1 MPRSECSCEP
11 LGPARVNPAPANA
24 GRLPALLYFF
34 ALCNLIIASSAF
46 VLGGILEPVSQAL
59 NVSLAATGQAM
70 TAYALGAA
78 VVAPMLILSTGRWS
92 RRATILLALGLFSL
106 GSLASALAPSLA
118 WLMVGRV
125 IMGAGVMFTAAASA
139 TAVSLVAP
147 AQRGQAL
154 AITNLGQSISYAVG
168 VPIGTWIGLQLG
180 WRWPLWLAAASS
192 LLVWLLA
199 TRLLPRNIQ
208 VQVAT
213 GSLRSAAGQAAVWRV
228 WLRTLLM
235 FTAIFGVFT
244 YIGPVLQEIGELN
257 ANELSIVLALFGC
270 GGVIGTLMGGWAA
283 DRLGV
288 LPTLALQLSIVT
300 LMLGLLPLTQGHP
313 VLLTLAMVTWSINSF
328 GSMTPQQSRLIGLAP
343 AQAPMLMSL
352 NSSMLYVGAA
362 LGAAAGGS
370 LIGVVGMRRL
380 PWVAVPFLVL
390 ALISLW
396 PDWRDEQR
404 ARKIQALT

>member
-1 MPRSECSCEP
+1 
-11 LGPARVNPAPANA
+11 
-24 GRLPALLYFF
+24 
-34 ALCNLIIASSAF
+34 
-46 VLGGILEPVSQAL
+46 
-59 NVSLAATGQAM
+59 
-70 TAYALGAA
+70 
-78 VVAPMLILSTGRWS
+78 
-92 RRATILLALGLFSL
+92 
-106 GSLASALAPSLA
+106 
-118 WLMVGRV
+118 
-125 IMGAGVMFTAAASA
+125 
-139 TAVSLVAP
+139 
-147 AQRGQAL
+147 
-154 AITNLGQSISYAVG
+154 
-168 VPIGTWIGLQLG
+168 
-180 WRWPLWLAAASS
+180 
-192 LLVWLLA
+192 
-199 TRLLPRNIQ
+199 
-208 VQVAT
+208 
-213 GSLRSAAGQAAVWRV
+213 
-228 WLRTLLM
+228 
-235 FTAIFGVFT
+235 
-244 YIGPVLQEIGELN
+244 
-257 ANELSIVLALFGC
+257 
-270 GGVIGTLMGGWAA
+270 MGGWAA

-380 PWVAVPFLVL
+380 PWVAVPFLAL

>member
-1 MPRSECSCEP
+1 M
-11 LGPARVNPAPANA
+11 
-24 GRLPALLYFF
+24 PALLYFF

-78 VVAPMLILSTGRWS
+78 VLAPMLILATGRWS

-106 GSLASALAPSLA
+106 GSLASALAPSLG
-118 WLMVGRV
+118 WLMVGRI

-154 AITNLGQSISYAVG
+154 AIANLGQSVSYAVG

-180 WRWPLWLAAASS
+180 WRWPLWLAAGASA
-192 LLVWLLA
+192 LVLLLA
-199 TRLLPRNIQ
+199 MRLLPTTIK
-208 VQVAT
+208 VTVAT
-213 GSLRSAAGQAAVWRV
+213 GSLRSAAAQGGVWRV

-235 FTAIFGVFT
+235 FTAIFFVFT
-244 YIGPVLQEIGELN
+244 YIGPVLQELGGLN
-257 ANELSIVLALFGC
+257 ANELSVVLALFGC
-270 GGVIGTLMGGWAA
+270 GGVVGTLMGGWAA

-288 LPTLALQLSIVT
+288 LQTLALQLSIVA
-300 LMLGLLPLTQGHP
+300 LMMVLLPLTRGHP
-313 VLLTLAMVTWSINSF
+313 VLLTLAMVIWSINSF
-328 GSMTPQQSRLIGLAP
+328 GSMTPQQSRLISLAP

-362 LGAAAGGS
+362 LGAATGGS
-370 LIGVVGMRRL
+370 LIGVVGMTRL
-380 PWVAVPFLVL
+380 PWVAVPFLAL
-390 ALISLW
+390 ALLSLW

-404 ARKIQALT
+404 ARSAQQKALP

>member
-1 MPRSECSCEP
+1 MT
-11 LGPARVNPAPANA
+11 APAASA

-106 GSLASALAPSLA
+106 GSLASALAPSLG

-180 WRWPLWLAAASS
+180 WRWPLWLAAVSS

-199 TRLLPRNIQ
+199 SRLLPRNIQ

-244 YIGPVLQEIGELN
+244 YIGPVLQELGELN

-288 LPTLALQLSIVT
+288 LQTLALQLSIVT

-370 LIGVVGMRRL
+370 LIGVIGMTQL
-380 PWVAVPFLVL
+380 PWLAVPFLVL

>member
-1 MPRSECSCEP
+1 M
-11 LGPARVNPAPANA
+11 
-24 GRLPALLYFF
+24 PALLYFF

-78 VVAPMLILSTGRWS
+78 VLAPMLILATGRWS

-106 GSLASALAPSLA
+106 GSLASALAPSLG

-154 AITNLGQSISYAVG
+154 AIANLGQSVSYAVG

-180 WRWPLWLAAASS
+180 WRWPLWLAAGASA
-192 LLVWLLA
+192 LVLLLA
-199 TRLLPRNIQ
+199 MRLLPTTIK
-208 VQVAT
+208 VTVAT
-213 GSLRSAAGQAAVWRV
+213 GSLRSAAAQSAVWRV

-235 FTAIFGVFT
+235 FTAIFFVFT
-244 YIGPVLQEIGELN
+244 YIGPVLQELGGLN

-270 GGVIGTLMGGWAA
+270 GGVVGTLMGGWAA

-288 LPTLALQLSIVT
+288 LKTLALQLSIVA
-300 LMLGLLPLTQGHP
+300 LVMVLLPLTRGHP
-313 VLLTLAMVTWSINSF
+313 VLLTLVMVTWSINSF
-328 GSMTPQQSRLIGLAP
+328 GSMTPQQSRLISLAP

-370 LIGVVGMRRL
+370 LIGVVGMSQL
-380 PWVAVPFLVL
+380 PWVAVPFIVL
-390 ALISLW
+390 ALFSLW

-404 ARKIQALT
+404 TRAAQQKALS

>member
-1 MPRSECSCEP
+1 MNS
-11 LGPARVNPAPANA
+11 PATGA
-24 GRLPALLYFF
+24 GRMPALLYFF

-46 VLGGILEPVSQAL
+46 VLGGILEPVSRAL

-78 VVAPMLILSTGRWS
+78 VLAPMLILATGRWS
-92 RRATILLALGLFSL
+92 RRTTILLALGLFTL
-106 GSLASALAPSLA
+106 GSLSSALAPTLG

-154 AITNLGQSISYAVG
+154 AIANLGQSVSYAVG
-168 VPIGTWIGLQLG
+168 VPIGTWVGLQLG
-180 WRWPLWLAAASS
+180 WRWPLWLAAGAS

-208 VQVAT
+208 VKVAT
-213 GSLRSAAGQAAVWRV
+213 GSLRSAAAQGAVWRV

-257 ANELSIVLALFGC
+257 ANELTMVLALFGC
-270 GGVIGTLMGGWAA
+270 GGVVGTLMGGWAA

-300 LMLGLLPLTQGHP
+300 LMLALLPLTRGHP
-313 VLLTLAMVTWSINSF
+313 VLLTLAMVIWSINSF
-328 GSMTPQQSRLIGLAP
+328 GSMTPQQSRLISLAP

-370 LIGVVGMRRL
+370 LIGVVGMTRL
-380 PWVAVPFLVL
+380 PWVAVPFLGL
-390 ALISLW
+390 ALLSLW

-404 ARKIQALT
+404 ARVAPQEARP

>member
-1 MPRSECSCEP
+1 M
-11 LGPARVNPAPANA
+11 
-24 GRLPALLYFF
+24 PALLYFF

-78 VVAPMLILSTGRWS
+78 VLAPMLILATGRWS

-106 GSLASALAPSLA
+106 GSLASALAPSLG

-154 AITNLGQSISYAVG
+154 AIANLGQSVSYAVG

-180 WRWPLWLAAASS
+180 WRWPLWLAAGASA
-192 LLVWLLA
+192 LVLLLA
-199 TRLLPRNIQ
+199 MRLLPTTIK
-208 VQVAT
+208 VTVAT
-213 GSLRSAAGQAAVWRV
+213 GSLRSAAAQGGVWRV

-235 FTAIFGVFT
+235 FTAIFFVFT
-244 YIGPVLQEIGELN
+244 YIGPVLQELGGLN
-257 ANELSIVLALFGC
+257 ANELSVVLALFGC
-270 GGVIGTLMGGWAA
+270 GGVVGTLMGGWAA

-288 LPTLALQLSIVT
+288 LQTLALQLSIVA
-300 LMLGLLPLTQGHP
+300 LMMVLLPLTRGHP
-313 VLLTLAMVTWSINSF
+313 VLLTLAMVIWSINSF
-328 GSMTPQQSRLIGLAP
+328 GSMTPQQSRLISLAP

-362 LGAAAGGS
+362 LGAATGGS
-370 LIGVVGMRRL
+370 LIGVVGMTRL
-380 PWVAVPFLVL
+380 PWVAVPFLAL
-390 ALISLW
+390 ALLSLW

-404 ARKIQALT
+404 ARSAQQKALS

>member
-1 MPRSECSCEP
+1 LKYP
-11 LGPARVNPAPANA
+11 PASA
-24 GRLPALLYFF
+24 GRMPALLYFF

-78 VVAPMLILSTGRWS
+78 VLAPMLILATGRWS

-106 GSLASALAPSLA
+106 GSLASALAPSLG

-154 AITNLGQSISYAVG
+154 AIANLGQSVSYAVG

-180 WRWPLWLAAASS
+180 WRWPLWLAAGASA
-192 LLVWLLA
+192 LVLLLA
-199 TRLLPRNIQ
+199 MRLLPTTIK
-208 VQVAT
+208 VTVAT
-213 GSLRSAAGQAAVWRV
+213 GSLRSAAAQGGVWRV

-235 FTAIFGVFT
+235 FTAIFFVFT
-244 YIGPVLQEIGELN
+244 YIGPVLQELGGLN

-270 GGVIGTLMGGWAA
+270 GGVVGTLMGGWAA

-288 LPTLALQLSIVT
+288 LQTLALQLSVVA
-300 LMLGLLPLTQGHP
+300 LMMVLLPLTRGHP
-313 VLLTLAMVTWSINSF
+313 VLLTLAMVIWSINSF
-328 GSMTPQQSRLIGLAP
+328 GSMTPQQSRLISLAP

-362 LGAAAGGS
+362 LGAATGGS
-370 LIGVVGMRRL
+370 LIGVVGMTRL
-380 PWVAVPFLVL
+380 PWVAVPFLAL
-390 ALISLW
+390 ALLSLW

-404 ARKIQALT
+404 ARAAQQKALP

>member
-1 MPRSECSCEP
+1 M
-11 LGPARVNPAPANA
+11 
-24 GRLPALLYFF
+24 PALLYFF

-78 VVAPMLILSTGRWS
+78 VLAPMLILATGRWS
-92 RRATILLALGLFSL
+92 RRATILLALGLFGL
-106 GSLASALAPSLA
+106 GSLASALAPSLS

-147 AQRGQAL
+147 TQRGQAL
-154 AITNLGQSISYAVG
+154 AIANLGQSVSYAVG

-180 WRWPLWLAAASS
+180 WRWPLWLAAGASA
-192 LLVWLLA
+192 LVLLLA
-199 TRLLPRNIQ
+199 MRLLPTTIK
-208 VQVAT
+208 VTVAS
-213 GSLRSAAGQAAVWRV
+213 GSLRSAAAQGGVWRV

-235 FTAIFGVFT
+235 FTAIFFVFT
-244 YIGPVLQEIGELN
+244 YIGPVLQELGGLN

-270 GGVIGTLMGGWAA
+270 GGVVGTLIGGWAA

-288 LPTLALQLSIVT
+288 LQTLALQLSLVA
-300 LMLGLLPLTQGHP
+300 LMMVLLPMTQGHP
-313 VLLTLAMVTWSINSF
+313 VLLTLTMVAWSINSF
-328 GSMTPQQSRLIGLAP
+328 GTMTPQQSRLISLAP

-352 NSSMLYVGAA
+352 NSSMLYAGAA
-362 LGAAAGGS
+362 LGAATGGS
-370 LIGVVGMRRL
+370 LIGVVGMTRL

-390 ALISLW
+390 ALLSLW

-404 ARKIQALT
+404 TRAAQQKALS

>member
-1 MPRSECSCEP
+1 
-11 LGPARVNPAPANA
+11 
-24 GRLPALLYFF
+24 
-34 ALCNLIIASSAF
+34 
-46 VLGGILEPVSQAL
+46 
-59 NVSLAATGQAM
+59 
-70 TAYALGAA
+70 
-78 VVAPMLILSTGRWS
+78 
-92 RRATILLALGLFSL
+92 LLALGLFSL
-106 GSLASALAPSLA
+106 GSLASALAPSLG

-154 AITNLGQSISYAVG
+154 AIANLGQSVSYAVG

-180 WRWPLWLAAASS
+180 WRWPLWLAAGASA
-192 LLVWLLA
+192 LVLLLA
-199 TRLLPRNIQ
+199 MRLLPTTIK
-208 VQVAT
+208 VTVAT
-213 GSLRSAAGQAAVWRV
+213 GSLRSAAAQSAVWRV

-235 FTAIFGVFT
+235 FTAIFFVFT
-244 YIGPVLQEIGELN
+244 YIGPVLQELGGLN

-270 GGVIGTLMGGWAA
+270 GGVVGTLMGGWAA

-288 LPTLALQLSIVT
+288 LKTLALQLSIVA
-300 LMLGLLPLTQGHP
+300 LVMVLLPLTRGHP
-313 VLLTLAMVTWSINSF
+313 VLLTLVMVTWSINSF
-328 GSMTPQQSRLIGLAP
+328 GSMTPQQSRLISLAP

-370 LIGVVGMRRL
+370 LIGVVGMSQL
-380 PWVAVPFLVL
+380 PWVAVPFIVL
-390 ALISLW
+390 ALLSLW

-404 ARKIQALT
+404 TRAAQQKALS

>member
-1 MPRSECSCEP
+1 MTGDRAS
-11 LGPARVNPAPANA
+11 AVQA
-24 GRLPALLYFF
+24 RLPALLYFF

-78 VVAPMLILSTGRWS
+78 VVAPTLILSTGRWS

-106 GSLASALAPSLA
+106 GSLVSALATSLG

-180 WRWPLWLAAASS
+180 WRWPLWLAAVSS

-199 TRLLPRNIQ
+199 SRLLPRNIQ

-244 YIGPVLQEIGELN
+244 YIGPVLQELGELN
-257 ANELSIVLALFGC
+257 ANELSVVLALFGC

-288 LPTLALQLSIVT
+288 LQTLALQLSIVT

-370 LIGVVGMRRL
+370 LIGVVGMTQL
-380 PWVAVPFLVL
+380 PWVAVPFLAL
-390 ALISLW
+390 ALLSLW

>member
-1 MPRSECSCEP
+1 M
-11 LGPARVNPAPANA
+11 
-24 GRLPALLYFF
+24 PALLYFF

-78 VVAPMLILSTGRWS
+78 VLAPMLILATGRWS

-106 GSLASALAPSLA
+106 GSLASALAPSLV
-118 WLMVGRV
+118 WLMIGRV

-147 AQRGQAL
+147 TQRGQAL
-154 AITNLGQSISYAVG
+154 AIANLGQSVSYAVG

-180 WRWPLWLAAASS
+180 WRWPLWLAAGASA
-192 LLVWLLA
+192 LVLLLA
-199 TRLLPRNIQ
+199 TRLLPTTIK
-208 VQVAT
+208 VTVAT
-213 GSLRSAAGQAAVWRV
+213 GSLRSAAAQSGVWRV

-235 FTAIFGVFT
+235 FTAIFFVFT
-244 YIGPVLQEIGELN
+244 YIGPVLQELGGLN

-270 GGVIGTLMGGWAA
+270 GGVVGTLMGGWAA

-288 LPTLALQLSIVT
+288 LQTLALQLSIVA
-300 LMLGLLPLTQGHP
+300 LMMVLLPLTRGHP
-313 VLLTLAMVTWSINSF
+313 VLLTLAMVIWSIHSF
-328 GSMTPQQSRLIGLAP
+328 GTMTPQQSRLISLAP

-362 LGAAAGGS
+362 LGAATGGS
-370 LIGVVGMRRL
+370 LIGVVGMIRL
-380 PWVAVPFLVL
+380 PWVAVPFLAL
-390 ALISLW
+390 ALLSLW

-404 ARKIQALT
+404 ARAAQQKALS

>member
-1 MPRSECSCEP
+1 M
-11 LGPARVNPAPANA
+11 
-24 GRLPALLYFF
+24 PALLYFF

-78 VVAPMLILSTGRWS
+78 VLAPMLILATGRWS

-106 GSLASALAPSLA
+106 GSLASALAPSLG
-118 WLMVGRV
+118 WLMVGRI

-154 AITNLGQSISYAVG
+154 AIANLGQSVSYAVG

-180 WRWPLWLAAASS
+180 WRWPLWLAAGASA
-192 LLVWLLA
+192 LVLLLA
-199 TRLLPRNIQ
+199 MRLLPTTIK
-208 VQVAT
+208 VTVAT
-213 GSLRSAAGQAAVWRV
+213 GSLRSAAAQGGVWRV

-235 FTAIFGVFT
+235 FTAIFFVFT
-244 YIGPVLQEIGELN
+244 YIGPVLQELGGLN
-257 ANELSIVLALFGC
+257 ANELSVVLALFGC
-270 GGVIGTLMGGWAA
+270 GGVVGSLMGGWAA

-288 LPTLALQLSIVT
+288 LQTLALQLSIVA
-300 LMLGLLPLTQGHP
+300 LMMVLLPLTRGHP
-313 VLLTLAMVTWSINSF
+313 VLLTLAMVIWSINSF
-328 GSMTPQQSRLIGLAP
+328 GSMTPQQSRLISLAP

-362 LGAAAGGS
+362 LGAATGGS
-370 LIGVVGMRRL
+370 LIGVVGMTQL
-380 PWVAVPFLVL
+380 PWVAVPFLAL
-390 ALISLW
+390 ALLSLW

-404 ARKIQALT
+404 ARSAQQKALS

>member
-1 MPRSECSCEP
+1 M
-11 LGPARVNPAPANA
+11 
-24 GRLPALLYFF
+24 PALLYFF

-78 VVAPMLILSTGRWS
+78 VLAPMLILATGRWS

-106 GSLASALAPSLA
+106 GSLASALAPSLG

-139 TAVSLVAP
+139 TTVSLVAP

-154 AITNLGQSISYAVG
+154 AIANLGQSVSYAVG

-180 WRWPLWLAAASS
+180 WRWPLWLAAGASA
-192 LLVWLLA
+192 LVLLLA
-199 TRLLPRNIQ
+199 MRLLPTTIK
-208 VQVAT
+208 VTVAT
-213 GSLRSAAGQAAVWRV
+213 GSLRSAAAQSAVWRV

-235 FTAIFGVFT
+235 FTAIFFVFT
-244 YIGPVLQEIGELN
+244 YIGPVLQELGGLN

-270 GGVIGTLMGGWAA
+270 GGVVGTLMGGWAA

-288 LPTLALQLSIVT
+288 LKTLALQLSIVA
-300 LMLGLLPLTQGHP
+300 LVMVLLPLTRGHP
-313 VLLTLAMVTWSINSF
+313 VLLTLVMVTWSINSF
-328 GSMTPQQSRLIGLAP
+328 GSMTPQQSRLISLAP

-370 LIGVVGMRRL
+370 LIGVVGMSQL
-380 PWVAVPFLVL
+380 PWVAVPFIVL
-390 ALISLW
+390 ALLSLW

-404 ARKIQALT
+404 TRAAQQKALS

>member
-380 PWVAVPFLVL
+380 PWVAVPFLAL

>member
-1 MPRSECSCEP
+1 MKYP
-11 LGPARVNPAPANA
+11 PASA
-24 GRLPALLYFF
+24 GRMPALLYFF

-78 VVAPMLILSTGRWS
+78 VLAPMLILATGRWS

-106 GSLASALAPSLA
+106 GSLASALAPSLG

-154 AITNLGQSISYAVG
+154 AIANLGQSVSYAVG

-180 WRWPLWLAAASS
+180 WRWPLWLAAGASA
-192 LLVWLLA
+192 LVLLLA
-199 TRLLPRNIQ
+199 MRLLPTTIK
-208 VQVAT
+208 VTVAT
-213 GSLRSAAGQAAVWRV
+213 GSLRSAAAQGGVWRV

-235 FTAIFGVFT
+235 FTAIFFVFT
-244 YIGPVLQEIGELN
+244 YIGPVLQELGGLN

-270 GGVIGTLMGGWAA
+270 GGVVGTLMGGWAA

-288 LPTLALQLSIVT
+288 LQTLALQLSVVA
-300 LMLGLLPLTQGHP
+300 LMMVLLPLTRGHP
-313 VLLTLAMVTWSINSF
+313 VLLTLAMVIWSINSF
-328 GSMTPQQSRLIGLAP
+328 GSMTPQQSRLISLAP

-362 LGAAAGGS
+362 LGAATGGS
-370 LIGVVGMRRL
+370 LIGVVGMTRL
-380 PWVAVPFLVL
+380 PWVAVPFLAL
-390 ALISLW
+390 ALLSLW

-404 ARKIQALT
+404 ARAAQQKALP

>member
-1 MPRSECSCEP
+1 M
-11 LGPARVNPAPANA
+11 
-24 GRLPALLYFF
+24 PALLYFF

-78 VVAPMLILSTGRWS
+78 VLAPMLILATGRWS

-106 GSLASALAPSLA
+106 GSLASALAPSLG
-118 WLMVGRV
+118 WLMVGRI

-154 AITNLGQSISYAVG
+154 AIANLGQSVSYAVG

-180 WRWPLWLAAASS
+180 WRWPLWLAAGASA
-192 LLVWLLA
+192 LVLLLA
-199 TRLLPRNIQ
+199 MRLLPTTIK
-208 VQVAT
+208 VTVAT
-213 GSLRSAAGQAAVWRV
+213 GSLRSAAAQGGVWRV

-235 FTAIFGVFT
+235 FTAIFFVFT
-244 YIGPVLQEIGELN
+244 YIGPVLQELGGLN
-257 ANELSIVLALFGC
+257 ANELSVVLALFGC
-270 GGVIGTLMGGWAA
+270 GGVVGTLMGGWAA

-288 LPTLALQLSIVT
+288 LQTLALQLSIVA
-300 LMLGLLPLTQGHP
+300 LMMVLLPLTRGHP
-313 VLLTLAMVTWSINSF
+313 VLLTLAMVIWSINSF
-328 GSMTPQQSRLIGLAP
+328 GSMTPQQSRLISLAP

-362 LGAAAGGS
+362 LGAATGGS
-370 LIGVVGMRRL
+370 LIGVVGMTQL
-380 PWVAVPFLVL
+380 PWVAVPFLAL
-390 ALISLW
+390 ALLSLW

-404 ARKIQALT
+404 ARSAQQKALS

>member
-1 MPRSECSCEP
+1 M
-11 LGPARVNPAPANA
+11 NPQRTGA

-46 VLGGILEPVSQAL
+46 VLGGILEPVSRAL

-78 VVAPMLILSTGRWS
+78 VVAPMLILITGRWN
-92 RRATILLALGLFSL
+92 RRATILLALGLFTL
-106 GSLASALAPSLA
+106 GSLVSALAPSLS
-118 WLMVGRV
+118 WLVVGRV

-139 TAVSLVAP
+139 TAVSLVSLE
-147 AQRGQAL
+147 QRGQAL
-154 AITNLGQSISYAVG
+154 AIANLGQSVSYAVG

-180 WRWPLWLAAASS
+180 WRWPLWLAAGAS

-199 TRLLPRNIQ
+199 MRLLPRHIQ
-208 VQVAT
+208 ATVAT
-213 GSLRSAAGQAAVWRV
+213 GSLRSAAAQGGVWRV
-228 WLRTLLM
+228 LLRTLLM

-244 YIGPVLQEIGELN
+244 YIGPVLQELGPLN
-257 ANELSIVLALFGC
+257 ANELTLVLALFGC
-270 GGVIGTLMGGWAA
+270 GGVAGTLLGGWAA

-288 LPTLALQLSIVT
+288 LPTLALQLSTVT
-300 LMLGLLPLTQGHP
+300 LMLCLLPLTRGHP
-313 VLLTLAMVTWSINSF
+313 LLLTVVMVCWSINSF

-370 LIGVVGMRRL
+370 LIRVVGMTQL
-380 PWVAVPFLVL
+380 PWVAAPFLVL
-390 ALISLW
+390 ALLSLW
-396 PDWRDEQR
+396 PDWRDEQ
-404 ARKIQALT
+404 ARRSAVQQTRP

>member
-1 MPRSECSCEP
+1 M
-11 LGPARVNPAPANA
+11 
-24 GRLPALLYFF
+24 PALLYSF

-78 VVAPMLILSTGRWS
+78 VLAPMLILATGRWS
-92 RRATILLALGLFSL
+92 RRATILLALGLFGL
-106 GSLASALAPSLA
+106 GSLASALAPSLS

-147 AQRGQAL
+147 TQRGQAL
-154 AITNLGQSISYAVG
+154 AIANLGQSVSYAVG

-180 WRWPLWLAAASS
+180 WRWPLWLAAGASA
-192 LLVWLLA
+192 LVLLLA
-199 TRLLPRNIQ
+199 MRLLPTTIK
-208 VQVAT
+208 VTVAS
-213 GSLRSAAGQAAVWRV
+213 GSLRSAAAQGGVWRV

-235 FTAIFGVFT
+235 FTAIFFVFT
-244 YIGPVLQEIGELN
+244 YIGPVLQELGELN

-270 GGVIGTLMGGWAA
+270 GGVVGTLIGGWAA

-288 LPTLALQLSIVT
+288 LKTLALQLSLVA
-300 LMLGLLPLTQGHP
+300 LMMVLLPMTQGHP
-313 VLLTLAMVTWSINSF
+313 VLLTLTMVAWSINSF
-328 GSMTPQQSRLIGLAP
+328 GTMTPQQSRLISLAP

-352 NSSMLYVGAA
+352 NSSMLYAGAA
-362 LGAAAGGS
+362 LGAATGGS
-370 LIGVVGMRRL
+370 LIGVVGMTRL
-380 PWVAVPFLVL
+380 PWVAVPFLAL
-390 ALISLW
+390 ALLSLW

-404 ARKIQALT
+404 ARAAQQKVLP

>member
-1 MPRSECSCEP
+1 M
-11 LGPARVNPAPANA
+11 
-24 GRLPALLYFF
+24 PALLYFF

-78 VVAPMLILSTGRWS
+78 VLAPMLILATGRWS

-106 GSLASALAPSLA
+106 GSLASALAPSLG
-118 WLMVGRV
+118 WLMVGRI

-154 AITNLGQSISYAVG
+154 AIANLGQSVSYAVG

-180 WRWPLWLAAASS
+180 WRWPLWLAAGASA
-192 LLVWLLA
+192 LVLLLA
-199 TRLLPRNIQ
+199 MRLLPTTNK
-208 VQVAT
+208 VTVAT
-213 GSLRSAAGQAAVWRV
+213 GSLRSAAAQGGVWRV

-235 FTAIFGVFT
+235 FTAIFFVFT
-244 YIGPVLQEIGELN
+244 YIGPVLQELGGLN
-257 ANELSIVLALFGC
+257 ANELSVVLALFGC
-270 GGVIGTLMGGWAA
+270 GGVVGTLMGGWAA

-288 LPTLALQLSIVT
+288 LQTLALQLSIVA
-300 LMLGLLPLTQGHP
+300 LMMVLLPLTRGHP
-313 VLLTLAMVTWSINSF
+313 VLLTLAMVIWSINSF
-328 GSMTPQQSRLIGLAP
+328 GSMTPQQSRLISLAP

-362 LGAAAGGS
+362 LGAATGGS
-370 LIGVVGMRRL
+370 LIGVVGMTQL
-380 PWVAVPFLVL
+380 PWVAVPFLAL
-390 ALISLW
+390 ALLSLW

-404 ARKIQALT
+404 ARSAQQKALS

>member
-1 MPRSECSCEP
+1 M
-11 LGPARVNPAPANA
+11 
-24 GRLPALLYFF
+24 PALLYFF

-78 VVAPMLILSTGRWS
+78 VLAPMLILATGRWS

-106 GSLASALAPSLA
+106 GSLASALAPSLG

-154 AITNLGQSISYAVG
+154 AIANLGQSVSYAVG

-180 WRWPLWLAAASS
+180 WRWPLWLAAGASA
-192 LLVWLLA
+192 LVLLLA
-199 TRLLPRNIQ
+199 MRLLPTTIK
-208 VQVAT
+208 VTVAT
-213 GSLRSAAGQAAVWRV
+213 GSLRSAAAQGGVWRV

-235 FTAIFGVFT
+235 FTAIFFGFT
-244 YIGPVLQEIGELN
+244 YIGPVLQELGGLN
-257 ANELSIVLALFGC
+257 ANELSVVLALFGC
-270 GGVIGTLMGGWAA
+270 GGVVGTLMGGWAA

-288 LPTLALQLSIVT
+288 LQTLALQLSIVA
-300 LMLGLLPLTQGHP
+300 LMMVLLPLTRGHP
-313 VLLTLAMVTWSINSF
+313 VLLTLAMVIWSINSF
-328 GSMTPQQSRLIGLAP
+328 GSMTPQQSRLISLAP

-362 LGAAAGGS
+362 LGAATGGS
-370 LIGVVGMRRL
+370 LIGVVGMTRL
-380 PWVAVPFLVL
+380 PWVAVPFLAL
-390 ALISLW
+390 ALLSLW

-404 ARKIQALT
+404 ARSAQQKALS

>member
-1 MPRSECSCEP
+1 MKYP
-11 LGPARVNPAPANA
+11 PASA
-24 GRLPALLYFF
+24 GRMPALLYFF

-78 VVAPMLILSTGRWS
+78 VLAPMLILATGRWS

-106 GSLASALAPSLA
+106 GSLASALAPSLG

-147 AQRGQAL
+147 TQRGQAL
-154 AITNLGQSISYAVG
+154 AIANLGQSVSYAVG

-180 WRWPLWLAAASS
+180 WRWPLWLAAGASA
-192 LLVWLLA
+192 LVLLLA
-199 TRLLPRNIQ
+199 MRLLPNTIK
-208 VQVAT
+208 VTVAS
-213 GSLRSAAGQAAVWRV
+213 GSLRSAAAQGGVWRV

-235 FTAIFGVFT
+235 FTAIFFVFT
-244 YIGPVLQEIGELN
+244 YIGPVLQELGGLN

-270 GGVIGTLMGGWAA
+270 GGVVGTLMGGWAA

-288 LPTLALQLSIVT
+288 LQTLALQLSIVA
-300 LMLGLLPLTQGHP
+300 LMMVLLPLTRGHP
-313 VLLTLAMVTWSINSF
+313 VLLTLAMVIWSINSF
-328 GSMTPQQSRLIGLAP
+328 GSMTPQQSRLISLAP

-362 LGAAAGGS
+362 LGAATGGS
-370 LIGVVGMRRL
+370 LIGVVGMTRL
-380 PWVAVPFLVL
+380 PWVAVPFLAL
-390 ALISLW
+390 ALLSLW

-404 ARKIQALT
+404 ARAAQQKALP

>member
-1 MPRSECSCEP
+1 M
-11 LGPARVNPAPANA
+11 
-24 GRLPALLYFF
+24 PALLYFF

-78 VVAPMLILSTGRWS
+78 VLAPMLILATGRWS

-106 GSLASALAPSLA
+106 GSLASALAPSLG

-154 AITNLGQSISYAVG
+154 AIANLGQSVSYAVG

-180 WRWPLWLAAASS
+180 WRWPLWLAAGASA
-192 LLVWLLA
+192 LVLLLA
-199 TRLLPRNIQ
+199 MRLLPTTIK
-208 VQVAT
+208 VTVAT
-213 GSLRSAAGQAAVWRV
+213 GSLRSAAAQSAVWRV

-235 FTAIFGVFT
+235 FTAIFFVFT
-244 YIGPVLQEIGELN
+244 YIGPVLQELGGLN

-270 GGVIGTLMGGWAA
+270 GGVVGTLMGGWAA

-288 LPTLALQLSIVT
+288 LKTLALQLSIVA
-300 LMLGLLPLTQGHP
+300 LVMVLLPLTRGHP
-313 VLLTLAMVTWSINSF
+313 VLLTLVMVTWSINSF
-328 GSMTPQQSRLIGLAP
+328 GSMTPQQSRLISLAP

-370 LIGVVGMRRL
+370 LIGVVGMSQL
-380 PWVAVPFLVL
+380 PWVAVPFIVL
-390 ALISLW
+390 ALLSLW

-404 ARKIQALT
+404 TRAAQQKALS

>member
-1 MPRSECSCEP
+1 MTGDRAS
-11 LGPARVNPAPANA
+11 AVQA
-24 GRLPALLYFF
+24 RLPALLYFF

-78 VVAPMLILSTGRWS
+78 VVAPTLILSTGRWS

-106 GSLASALAPSLA
+106 GSLVSALATSLG

-180 WRWPLWLAAASS
+180 WRWPLWLAAVSS

-199 TRLLPRNIQ
+199 SRLLPRNIQ

-244 YIGPVLQEIGELN
+244 YIGPVLQELGELN
-257 ANELSIVLALFGC
+257 ANELSVVLALFGC

-288 LPTLALQLSIVT
+288 LQTLALQLSIVT

-370 LIGVVGMRRL
+370 LIGVVGMTQL

-390 ALISLW
+390 ALLSLW

>member
-1 MPRSECSCEP
+1 M
-11 LGPARVNPAPANA
+11 
-24 GRLPALLYFF
+24 PALLYFF

-78 VVAPMLILSTGRWS
+78 VLAPMLILATGRWS

-106 GSLASALAPSLA
+106 GSLASALAPSLG
-118 WLMVGRV
+118 WLMVGRI

-154 AITNLGQSISYAVG
+154 AIA
-168 VPIGTWIGLQLG
+168 
-180 WRWPLWLAAASS
+180 
-192 LLVWLLA
+192 
-199 TRLLPRNIQ
+199 
-208 VQVAT
+208 
-213 GSLRSAAGQAAVWRV
+213 WRV
-228 WLRTLLM
+228 GLRTLLM
-235 FTAIFGVFT
+235 FTAIFFVFT
-244 YIGPVLQEIGELN
+244 YIGPVLQELGGLN
-257 ANELSIVLALFGC
+257 ANELSVVLALFGC
-270 GGVIGTLMGGWAA
+270 GGVVGTLMGGWAA

-288 LPTLALQLSIVT
+288 LQTLALQLSIVA
-300 LMLGLLPLTQGHP
+300 LMMVLLPLTRGHP
-313 VLLTLAMVTWSINSF
+313 VLLTLAMVIWSINSF
-328 GSMTPQQSRLIGLAP
+328 GSMTPQQSRLISLAP

-362 LGAAAGGS
+362 LGAATGGS
-370 LIGVVGMRRL
+370 LIGVVGMTRL
-380 PWVAVPFLVL
+380 PWVAVPFLAL
-390 ALISLW
+390 ALLSLW

-404 ARKIQALT
+404 ARSAQQKALS

>member
-1 MPRSECSCEP
+1 MPRSECSCEL